1 MLCECHASKKCR
13 LQELCCLNGH
23 YLIYLANGAFIE
35 GWYLFDVTV
44 KKRKIRYYTIY
55 LFTYMSVYILFCTKL
70 LSLLVRIYEKFFNLS
85 FYSNRPVVISATLYC
100 CNHFVDDVIP

>member
-70 LSLLVRIYEKFFNLS
+70 LSLLVRIYEKIFNLS
-85 FYSNRPVVISATLYC
+85 FC
-100 CNHFVDDVIP
+100 HKCDVILLQSLR